1 MCEMLC
7 LVKDNE
13 MKMLKKCPLCGE
25 LIDPENGILCTNCGN
40 MLTEE
45 SSYEGEE
52 EQGNNREHD
61 PENGALEE
69 SANTHVLPDGT
80 ILNGRYQIKRYLG
93 QGGFGITYE
102 GIDTL
107 LGARIAV
114 KEYYPKSLAERHTS
128 ISLNVTITL
137 KEDIPNYKTGLDC
150 FLQEARN
157 LAQFAGEECI
167 VHVSDYF
174 RANNTAYIVMEYVDG
189 ITVAEYVKQKGRVP
203 FAQCMEY
210 MVPVMKALEIVHDRK
225 MVHRDI
231 SPSNIMI
238 RKNGGIKLLDF
249 GAARIVDSV
258 SRSMSV
264 IIRPGYT
271 PIEQYSEKR
280 PQGPYTDIFA
290 LCGTFYYMLTGRVPE
305 NLYDR
310 MMKRAELIRPS
321 ELGADISPE
330 QELAVLKGLEINPE
344 DRFQTIEELRE
355 ALLKTKS
362 TPEKE
367 DGPAEVLTAPFHYI
381 RILLVSVDILLI
393 IGIILLI
400 FRKLTG

>member
-1 MCEMLC
+1 ME
-7 LVKDNE
+7 KDNE

-25 LIDPENGILCTNCGN
+25 PIDPENDILCTNCGN

-45 SSYEGEE
+45 ASYDRESDQEHDQENNAGEE
-52 EQGNNREHD
+52 T
-61 PENGALEE
+61 
-69 SANTHVLPDGT
+69 ANTHVLPDGT

-102 GIDTL
+102 GMDTL
-107 LGARIAV
+107 LGARVAI

-137 KEDIPNYKTGLDC
+137 KEDIPNYKAGLDS

-157 LAQFAGEECI
+157 LAQFAGEESI
-167 VHVSDYF
+167 VQVSDYF

-189 ITVAEYVKQKGRVP
+189 ITISEYVKQKGRVP
-203 FAQCMEY
+203 FEKCMEY
-210 MVPVMKALEIVHDRK
+210 MIPVMKALEIVHGHK

-258 SRSMSV
+258 SRSLSV

-290 LCGTFYYMLTGRVPE
+290 LCGTFYYMLTGRAPE

-310 MMKRAELIRPS
+310 MTKRTELKRPS
-321 ELGADISPE
+321 ELGADISAA
-330 QELAVLKGLEINPE
+330 QELTLMKGLEINPE
-344 DRFQTIEELRE
+344 DRFQTIGELRD
-355 ALLKTKS
+355 ALSGTKII
-362 TPEKE
+362 PEK
-367 DGPAEVLTAPFHYI
+367 LTVPYHYI
-381 RILLVSVDILLI
+381 RILLVSVDVLLI

-400 FRKLTG
+400 LRKLGG

>member
-1 MCEMLC
+1 MYEMLC
-7 LVKDNE
+7 LEKDNE
-13 MKMLKKCPLCGE
+13 MKMLRKCPLCGE
-25 LIDPENGILCTNCGN
+25 PVDPENGILCTNCGN

-45 SSYEGEE
+45 SSYDQEENQEE
-52 EQGNNREHD
+52 EQ
-61 PENGALEE
+61 EE
-69 SANTHVLPDGT
+69 SADTHVLPDGT
-80 ILNGRYQIKRYLG
+80 ILNERYRIKHFLG

-102 GIDTL
+102 GLDTL
-107 LGARIAV
+107 LNARVAI
-114 KEYYPKSLAERHTS
+114 KEFFPKSLAERHTS
-128 ISLNVTITL
+128 ISLNVTVTL
-137 KEDIPNYKTGLDC
+137 KADLPNYKTGLDS

-157 LAQFAGEECI
+157 LAQFMGEESI

-189 ITVAEYVKQKGRVP
+189 ITVAEYVERNGRVP
-203 FAQCMEY
+203 FSKCMEY
-210 MVPVMKALEIVHDRK
+210 MDPVMKALETIHGKK

-238 RKNGGIKLLDF
+238 RKNGGVKLLDF

-258 SRSMSV
+258 SRSLSV

-280 PQGPYTDIFA
+280 SQGPYTDIFA
-290 LCGTFYYMLTGRVPE
+290 LCGTFYYMLTGSAPE

-310 MMKRAELIRPS
+310 MTKRAELKHPS
-321 ELGADISPE
+321 ELGAYISLE

-344 DRFQTIEELRE
+344 DRFQTIGELRE
-355 ALLKTKS
+355 VLSGSKSISEKGEVKKT
-362 TPEKE
+362 
-367 DGPAEVLTAPFHYI
+367 DGPAEVPAAPFHYI
-381 RILLVSVDILLI
+381 RILLVSVDVLLI
-393 IGIILLI
+393 IGIIFLI